1 MATTHCLYLTP
12 LAGDGT
18 TGTALKVEF
27 PAAIELQLIEDLH
40 LRSRQQARAAAGGAY
55 HVNYGAYRQLTLRAA
70 LPHGS
75 AYQDFI
81 DRLRAADSQ
90 LTMGALCHF
99 SRNRSKSGV
108 WPLNNSLGTLW
119 AVPAQGDTTLYY
131 TNTEELLGIDT
142 TPAVAVLDDIVV
154 ETNPPESHLSYHRVS
169 TRSTTQIG
177 LVASNGILFDS
188 SASTAVYHWEG
199 FYPYLRL
206 SEASMTRPR
215 MRREGQMQWVWE
227 VTFESEP
234 SNLFDLITG
243 AGP

>member
-1 MATTHCLYLTP
+1 M
-12 LAGDGT
+12 
-18 TGTALKVEF
+18 
-27 PAAIELQLIEDLH
+27 
-40 LRSRQQARAAAGGAY
+40 
-55 HVNYGAYRQLTLRAA
+55 
-70 LPHGS
+70 
-75 AYQDFI
+75 
-81 DRLRAADSQ
+81 
-90 LTMGALCHF
+90 
-99 SRNRSKSGV
+99 
-108 WPLNNSLGTLW
+108 
-119 AVPAQGDTTLYY
+119 PAQGDTTLYY